1 MLIYLANYVRINL
14 PNKNFEFLTEQ
25 RYDGVLFFLVDVFF
39 GNCDKLYLVENVKAF
54 SRLLSGGDNV
64 GSSLVLDLF
73 YCIIFEFL
81 IESNQKTSLK

>member
-1 MLIYLANYVRINL
+1 MIPNTWKRASVR
-14 PNKNFEFLTEQ
+14 FFFLTKI
-25 RYDGVLFFLVDVFF
+25 LVCV
-39 GNCDKLYLVENVKAF
+39 KLYLVENVKAF

-73 YCIIFEFL
+73 YCIIFDFL